1 MAQTLKCKV
10 CYDLK
15 KQLEKIIDSTTI
27 CNMYSKSHQKKPRS
41 DYSISDE
48 TNTNNKPKTDT
59 KVGEN

>member
-1 MAQTLKCKV
+1 MAQTSKCRA

-15 KQLEKIIDSTTI
+15 KQPEKIIDSTNI

-41 DYSISDE
+41 DCSISDE